1 MKEQNRT
8 EARKRIEA
16 ARLGGG
22 EDRLQRQHDAGKL
35 TARERIEVLL
45 DEGTFQEIDALVTHR
60 CTDFG
65 MEKRR
70 VAGDGVVTG
79 WGRSGRSSN
88 LHLPAKISP
97 SRAVAFLPPTPP
109 RSAR

>member
-70 VAGDGVVTG
+70 VAGDGVVTD
-79 WGRSGRSSN
+79 
-88 LHLPAKISP
+88 
-97 SRAVAFLPPTPP
+97 
-109 RSAR
+109 